1 MKLTDRI
8 KENIRE
14 TADIVEVI
22 SHYVDLK
29 KKGSY
34 YVGLSPF
41 KQEKTPSF
49 TVTPKMGI
57 FKDFSTGIGGDVFK
71 FLMEVEGWSFMETAK
86 HLAERYHIELPK
98 ESPEEQQKEHEENT
112 FRQGVLHAMSFAC
125 DFYTQALYE
134 LPEAEKA
141 REYVRERKIT
151 RKALKNFKLGFA
163 PRSGKAL
170 LEAAE
175 KAQIKHDYL
184 VEAGLIKQ
192 RDEHSEEWFDF
203 FRNRLLFP
211 ISDPNGNII
220 AFGGRILK
228 GDKGPKYI
236 NSSESILYHKGDVL
250 YGIDSAKHEIRKE
263 GDVILVE
270 GYTDVIGL
278 WQAGIG
284 NVVASSGTALTPNQ
298 LKLINRYGDKI
309 CMNYDG
315 DTAGQNAMLRGI
327 SLAFKEGLSV
337 QILQLPDKEDPDS
350 YVLKYGGEA
359 FLAHKK
365 AHSTDYMQFMIDNAK
380 AVGKWAD
387 PVGQSETIDAIL
399 EIVATMNS
407 EIAIEASINLLAD
420 YSKIGTK
427 ALFQGLEKVKARL
440 EEAKLKQQRI
450 ERIRAARNQ
459 QDSNTQAN
467 SGTAPQHL
475 GTDVP
480 PISDDDFAYFVDNDV
495 SAYVPSSEALAKV
508 EPIITV
514 PPYEKELIRLL
525 IDFGQNM
532 GIFVFLYIEPN
543 LIKTPSIRQL
553 FSFLQQKH
561 IAGEMPSKEALI
573 ADTIHRELILDI
585 FEERDKPS
593 KNHFEKVG
601 VERKKDKKPFDSA
614 RSVMRVIVLKH
625 LEGRV
630 KAITEALLT
639 VQEIEK
645 KQALLDER
653 MVINQH
659 IKRLHNDRLA
669 DLFELPDSLL
679 VQSQKEEGF
688 TYIRKSERGKT

>member
-22 SHYVDLK
+22 GHYVDLK

-41 KQEKTPSF
+41 KQEKSPSF

-86 HLAERYHIELPK
+86 HLAERYHVELPK
-98 ESPEEQQKEHEENT
+98 ESPEEQQREHQENT

-125 DFYTQALYE
+125 EFYTNALYE

-170 LEAAE
+170 FEAAE
-175 KAQIKHDYL
+175 KAQIKHEYL

-192 RDEHSEEWFDF
+192 RNENSEEWFDF

-211 ISDPNGNII
+211 IADTNGNVI

-284 NVVASSGTALTPNQ
+284 HVVASSGTALTPNQ
-298 LKLINRYGDKI
+298 LKLIKRYGEKI

-365 AHSTDYMQFMIDNAK
+365 EHSTDYMLFMIDNAK
-380 AVGKWAD
+380 SVGKWAD
-387 PVGQSETIDAIL
+387 PVGQSETIDEIL
-399 EIVATMNS
+399 SIVATLDN
-407 EIAIEASINLLAD
+407 EIATEASINLLAD

-427 ALFQGLEKVKARL
+427 ALFQGLEAVKKRQL
-440 EEAKLKQQRI
+440 EAKQKQERT
-450 ERIRAARNQ
+450 ERIRASRNQ
-459 QDSNTQAN
+459 EATSTQQGAQQSLN
-467 SGTAPQHL
+467 DAPPL
-475 GTDVP
+475 
-480 PISDDDFAYFVDNDV
+480 SDDDFSYFVDSEV
-495 SAYVPSSEALAKV
+495 GSYMPSLQELQMI
-508 EPIITV
+508 EPKIEV

-525 IDFGQNM
+525 ISFGQSM
-532 GIFVFLYIEPN
+532 GTFVFLYIDAD
-543 LIKTPSIRQL
+543 LIKTTSLREL
-553 FSFLQQKH
+553 FNYLQQKH
-561 IAGEMPSKEALI
+561 LDENYPTFENILEEESFKELVS
-573 ADTIHRELILDI
+573 EI
-585 FEERDKPS
+585 FEEREKPS
-593 KNHFEKVG
+593 KNHVEKVG

-614 RSVMRVIVLKH
+614 RSVMRVVVLKH

-630 KAITEALLT
+630 KAITEAFLS

-659 IKRLHNDRLA
+659 IKRLHSDRLA
-669 DLFELPDSLL
+669 DLFELPESLL
-679 VQSQKEEGF
+679 VEANKDDVF
-688 TYIRKSERGKT
+688 KYVRKSERGG

>member
-14 TADIVEVI
+14 SADIIEVI
-22 SHYVDLK
+22 GHYVDLK

-71 FLMEVEGWSFMETAK
+71 FLMEVEGWSFVETAK
-86 HLAERYHIELPK
+86 HLAERYHIELPA
-98 ESPEEQQKEHEENT
+98 ESPEEQQKAHQENT

-125 DFYTQALYE
+125 DFYIKSLYE
-134 LPEAEKA
+134 LAEAEKA

-151 RKALKNFKLGFA
+151 RKALQNYKLGYA
-163 PRSGKAL
+163 PKSGKAL
-170 LEAAE
+170 LNAAE
-175 KAQIKHDYL
+175 KAQIKQEYL

-192 RDEHSEEWFDF
+192 RDENSNEWFDF

-211 ISDPNGNII
+211 IADTNGNVI

-263 GDVILVE
+263 KDVILVE

-298 LKLINRYGDKI
+298 LKLIKRYAEKI

-327 SLAFKEGLSV
+327 SLAFQEGLSV

-350 YVLKYGGEA
+350 YVLRYGGEA

-365 AHSTDYMQFMIDNAK
+365 EHSTDYMLFMIENAK

-387 PVGQSETIDAIL
+387 PVGQSETIDEIL
-399 EIVATMNS
+399 SIVATLAN
-407 EIAIEASINLLAD
+407 EIAIEASINLLAE

-427 ALFQGLEKVKARL
+427 ALFQGLEKVKQRQ

-450 ERIRAARNQ
+450 ERIRAARTADSDVVGQ
-459 QDSNTQAN
+459 QNTADNN
-467 SGTAPQHL
+467 SFQQIPTL
-475 GTDVP
+475 
-480 PISDDDFAYFVDNDV
+480 SDEDLVYFVD
-495 SAYVPSSEALAKV
+495 SEVGPYMPTKQELDLVDKV
-508 EPIITV
+508 IEV
-514 PPYEKELIRLL
+514 PPYEKELLRLL
-525 IDFGQNM
+525 INFGYKM
-532 GIFVFLYIEPN
+532 GTFVFLYIEDE
-543 LIKTPSIRQL
+543 LVKTPKLKAL
-553 FSFLQQKH
+553 FSYLHQQFLG
-561 IAGEMPSKEALI
+561 GELPNYE
-573 ADTIHRELILDI
+573 ELQRNESFSELVADI
-585 FEERDKPS
+585 FKETEKPS
-593 KNHFEKVG
+593 KNHEMKVG
-601 VERKKDKKPFDSA
+601 VARIKDKNPFDSA
-614 RSVMRVIVLKH
+614 RSVMRLIVLKH
-625 LEGRV
+625 LEHRV
-630 KAITEALLT
+630 KAIAELLLNT
-639 VQEIEK
+639 QQIQK

-659 IKRLHNDRLA
+659 IKRLHKDRLA
-669 DLFELPDSLL
+669 DLFELPESLL
-679 VQSQKEEGF
+679 TEAKKEDGF
-688 TYIRKSERGKT
+688 KYVRKSERNR

>member
-8 KENIRE
+8 KEQIRE

-71 FLMEVEGWSFMETAK
+71 FLMEVEGWNFVETAK
-86 HLAERYHIELPK
+86 HLAERYHIDLPK
-98 ESPEEQQKEHEENT
+98 ESPEEEERIQQENT
-112 FRQGVLHAMSFAC
+112 FRQGVLHAMTFAC
-125 DFYTQALYE
+125 DFYIKALFE

-151 RKALKNFKLGFA
+151 RKALTNFKLGYA

-175 KAQIKHDYL
+175 KAQIKHEYL
-184 VEAGLIKQ
+184 AEAGLIKQ
-192 RDEHSEEWFDF
+192 RDENSDEWFDF

-211 ISDPNGNII
+211 ITDTNTNVI

-250 YGIDSAKHEIRKE
+250 YGLDSAKHEIRKE

-298 LKLINRYGDKI
+298 LKLIKRYGEKI

-337 QILQLPDKEDPDS
+337 QILHLPDNEDPDS
-350 YVLKYGGEA
+350 FVAKYGGQA
-359 FLAHKK
+359 FLTHKK
-365 AHSTDYMQFMIDNAK
+365 EHSTDYMQFMIDNAK
-380 AVGKWAD
+380 AVGKWAN
-387 PVGQSETIDAIL
+387 PVGQSETIDEIL
-399 EIVATMNS
+399 SIVATLEND
-407 EIAIEASINLLAD
+407 IATEASINLLAD

-427 ALFQGLEKVKARL
+427 ALFKGLDSVKQRQLEARQ
-440 EEAKLKQQRI
+440 KQERI
-450 ERIRAARNQ
+450 ERIRASRNQ
-459 QDSNTQAN
+459 VVDLPSQESSTNQN
-467 SGTAPQHL
+467 HI
-475 GTDVP
+475 P
-480 PISDDDFAYFVDNDV
+480 PLSDEDFNYFVDSDV
-495 SAYVPSSEALAKV
+495 NSYSPTIEELQTL
-508 EPIITV
+508 EPKIEV

-525 IDFGQNM
+525 VNFGSNM
-532 GIFVFLYIEPN
+532 GTFVFLYIEPQ
-543 LIKTPSIRQL
+543 LIKTESLRILYQYLHKQHIEGTFPSYDSLIKN
-553 FSFLQQKH
+553 QQFKD
-561 IAGEMPSKEALI
+561 IVFE
-573 ADTIHRELILDI
+573 I
-585 FEERDKPS
+585 FEEREKPS
-593 KNHFEKVG
+593 KNHGIKVG

-614 RSVMRVIVLKH
+614 RSVMRLIVLKH
-625 LEGRV
+625 LEASV
-630 KAITEALLT
+630 KTLTESLLD
-639 VQEIEK
+639 VQNIEK

-659 IKRLHNDRLA
+659 IKRLHSDRLA
-669 DLFELPDSLL
+669 DLFELPESLL
-679 VQSQKEEGF
+679 VEAKKEDGF
-688 TYIRKSERGKT
+688 RYIRKSERGKA